1 MPLLAMLQNW
11 RHTQMH
17 EVVINPLVSRQA
29 IQSMLG
35 LRGLCS
41 VVAASSSIMSR
52 RLGRRRIVSTSRRAG
67 CCTALCGRLFRHGRG
82 AVTRRLIPTV

>member
-1 MPLLAMLQNW
+1 MPLLAFLQNW
-11 RHTQMH
+11 RHAQMH
-17 EVVINPLVSRQA
+17 EAVTKPLVSRQA

-35 LRGLCS
+35 LRGLCG

-67 CCTALCGRLFRHGRG
+67 RCIALHGRLFRHGGG
-82 AVTRRLIPTV
+82 AVTLRLITTV